1 MTEELLEHVAAQG
14 IILRVRELLRHRW
27 NNTSRAYEILVARH
41 GLEAIEDSWE
51 PLAALHK
58 DVSTLVQQY
67 VAAVKDT
74 KLERH
79 LKALE
84 ASGKRR

>member
-1 MTEELLEHVAAQG
+1 MAAQG